1 MDEILSGHR
10 EVPEVTGPAGGSGGG
25 AAGDEAGF
33 PQREAGG
40 FSTTAEGGGGGSFG
54 DVPPRIR
61 VAPPGPRSR
70 ALGKRLRRAESRNV
84 TFIGD
89 RFPVFWEEALG
100 ANVRDVD
107 GNVYVDLTGAF
118 GVALAGHRHPRIM
131 AAAAEQ
137 QRRLVHGMGDI
148 HPPAAKVELLER
160 VAGLAPWPDARAILA
175 SAGSESVEIA
185 LKTAELYTGRPGI
198 LAFEGGYHGLT
209 LGALATTHRDDFRAP
224 FRRRLYHG
232 VTFAPFPALPEE
244 VPASLAACARAFE
257 EGARASA
264 AIGAVLVE
272 PVQGRGGVRIPP
284 AGFFPELC
292 ALARRQGAV
301 VVADEVFTGLGR
313 CGAMFAGPA
322 LGLEADLICLGK
334 ALGGG
339 FPLSACLGTKEVF
352 DAWPESA
359 GEALHTSTF
368 LGHPVA
374 CAASL
379 AFLDLVES
387 ERLDLRAARM
397 GEHLVARLRA
407 ALEGVE
413 HVGEVRG
420 LGLLAGVE
428 LVDRCGSIAASRP
441 RPHARD
447 DSTADA
453 LSLRSRVTPASG
465 AGAQLATRL
474 LSRGVLVLPAGA
486 QGHVIELTPP
496 ATMSREL
503 LDEALK
509 RLVEVVRGE

>member
-1 MDEILSGHR
+1 M
-10 EVPEVTGPAGGSGGG
+10 SGGR
-25 AAGDEAGF
+25 
-33 PQREAGG
+33 P
-40 FSTTAEGGGGGSFG
+40 FG
-54 DVPPRIR
+54 DALPHIRIT
-61 VAPPGPRSR
+61 PPGPRSR

-100 ANVRDVD
+100 SNVRDAD

-131 AAAAEQ
+131 RAAAEQ
-137 QRRLVHGMGDI
+137 QSRLTHGMGDI

-160 VAGLAPWPDARAILA
+160 LTGLAPWPEARAVLA
-175 SAGSESVEIA
+175 SAGSEAVEIA
-185 LKTAELYTGRPGI
+185 LKTAELSTERSGI
-198 LAFEGGYHGLT
+198 LAFECGYHGLT

-224 FRRRLYHG
+224 FRRRLYDG
-232 VTFAPFPALPEE
+232 VAFAPFPGRPEE
-244 VPASLAACARAFE
+244 VSPSLATCERAFE
-257 EGARASA
+257 DGARRGA

-284 AGFFPELC
+284 RGFFPELC
-292 ALARRQGAV
+292 SLARQHGAV

-313 CGAMFAGPA
+313 CGSMFAGPA
-322 LGLEADLICLGK
+322 LGLDADLICLGK

-339 FPLSACLGTKEVF
+339 FPLSACLGIREIF

-374 CAASL
+374 CAAAL

-387 ERLDLRAARM
+387 ERLDRRAARM
-397 GEHLVARLRA
+397 GEHLVARMRERLD
-407 ALEGVE
+407 GVA
-413 HVGEVRG
+413 HVREVRG

-428 LVDRCGSIAASRP
+428 IVRRAPTSPG
-441 RPHARD
+441 
-447 DSTADA
+447 
-453 LSLRSRVTPASG
+453 PAEAVPWAG
-465 AGAQLATRL
+465 AGARIAARL
-474 LSRGVLVLPAGA
+474 LAQGVMVLPAGE
-486 QGHVIELTPP
+486 QGQVIELTPP

-503 LDEALK
+503 LDHALDQ
-509 RLVEVVRGE
+509 LVRALVDLPE